1 MLVKCY
7 HYKIKI
13 SIRILSTIISKWLPP
28 LKHVHFQHM
37 NHYKIKLEG
46 GPLYLRQSIKSK
58 SQEPQW
64 FVTTKYL
71 HKKSIDTV
79 PCALDF
85 IEDSRRGIYMQ
96 TTIHNSTNAKN
107 QVKWTA
113 KTKAKWSQ
121 VKPSEAKW
129 SQVKPKPK
137 AKSQVGTQTG
147 DSSSEMHAKHRF

>member
-96 TTIHNSTNAKN
+96 TTIHNSTKRQEPSEVNGQN
-107 QVKWTA
+107 Q
-113 KTKAKWSQ
+113 SQ
-121 VKPSEAKW
+121 VKPSEAKAK
-129 SQVKPKPK
+129 SQKPK
-137 AKSQVGTQTG
+137 AK
-147 DSSSEMHAKHRF
+147 